1 MKFSTQPKY
10 LYHIVITQQ
19 ADFVAT
25 WTNHSS

>member
-25 WTNHSS
+25 